1 MEKINWGRML
11 SKKKALRVVVQ
22 RNLVRIQL
30 GHVVPATNDEKI
42 HSFVLDVEI
51 PLGVEATYDLAS
63 ALGAAAFEANRPWPW
78 GRKGA
83 LALEEEPSV
92 EHPRRTSPSNIPV
105 EHPRRTSPS
114 NIPVERIPIEP
125 GELGSEY
132 LERVV
137 AVAKARRAAV
147 EIVKCRDCDRMS
159 SPPRKARIFQNV
171 EIVKCRD
178 CDRMITPIIGGQR
191 DQFRT
196 CPECAYTWDVPPTE
210 G

>member
-92 EHPRRTSPSNIPV
+92 EHPRRTSPSSA
-105 EHPRRTSPS
+105 SPS
-114 NIPVERIPIEP
+114 NRAS
-125 GELGSEY
+125 SEVSTSSVSSRWRRQGGPPWRS
-132 LERVV
+132 LNV
-137 AVAKARRAAV
+137 A
-147 EIVKCRDCDRMS
+147 IVT
-159 SPPRKARIFQNV
+159 V
-171 EIVKCRD
+171 
-178 CDRMITPIIGGQR
+178 
-191 DQFRT
+191 
-196 CPECAYTWDVPPTE
+196 
-210 G
+210 

>member
-1 MEKINWGRML
+1 MDKPNWGRML

-78 GRKGA
+78 GRKDA
-83 LALEEEPSV
+83 LALEEEP
-92 EHPRRTSPSNIPV
+92 
-105 EHPRRTSPS
+105 
-114 NIPVERIPIEP
+114 PVERIPIEP

-147 EIVKCRDCDRMS
+147 EIVKCRDCDRM
-159 SPPRKARIFQNV
+159 
-171 EIVKCRD
+171 
-178 CDRMITPIIGGQR
+178 ITPIIGGQR